1 MNQDTGKWNWTRY
14 RELSALMENDVL
26 KDEAKIID
34 SACNDGDI
42 FIIIIGETRLRKN
55 YNFYTKR

>member
-1 MNQDTGKWNWTRY
+1 MNQDTGKWNWTRF

-42 FIIIIGETRLRKN
+42 FIIIID
-55 YNFYTKR
+55 